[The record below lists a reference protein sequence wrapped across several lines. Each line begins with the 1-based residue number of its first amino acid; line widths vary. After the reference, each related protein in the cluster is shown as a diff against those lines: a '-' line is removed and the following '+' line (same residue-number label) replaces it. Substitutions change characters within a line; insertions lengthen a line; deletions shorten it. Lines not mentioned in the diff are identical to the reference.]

1 MRLDQRSLAVPHA
14 QSRGALRAPAAAR
27 AGTPRGFTL
36 MEILVVLVILA
47 VVAGAVSLSIA
58 GAGGERVLTREA
70 ERAQALVNFA
80 CERAQLS
87 GRDIGI
93 TLARTGYRF
102 SHFDQDVWI
111 PYREES
117 LRARSWAPQL
127 TVALSRDAQ
136 AVALDEKFPDRPQL
150 LCYASGELT
159 AFRLELALPDLARR
173 YRIDGRGDGEVLL
186 SAVDARAR

>member
-1 MRLDQRSLAVPHA
+1 MPERSLLAGRVPVMT
-14 QSRGALRAPAAAR
+14 GASA
-27 AGTPRGFTL
+27 PRGFTL
-36 MEILVVLVILA
+36 MEILVVLVIVA

-58 GAGGERVLTREA
+58 GAGGARVLTREA
-70 ERAQALVNFA
+70 ERTQALLNFA

-93 TLARTGYRF
+93 TLARTGFRF
-102 SHFDQDVWI
+102 SHFDQDVWV
-111 PYREES
+111 PYREEA
-117 LRARSWAPQL
+117 LRARSWPPQL

-136 AVALDEKFPDRPQL
+136 SVALDEKFPDRPQL

-173 YRIDGRGDGEVLL
+173 YRIDGRGDGELLL
-186 SAVDARAR
+186 SAIDAHAR

>member
-1 MRLDQRSLAVPHA
+1 M
-14 QSRGALRAPAAAR
+14 
-27 AGTPRGFTL
+27 
-36 MEILVVLVILA
+36 LVILA

-70 ERAQALVNFA
+70 ERTQALLNFA

-93 TLARTGYRF
+93 TLARTGFRF
-102 SHFDQDVWI
+102 SHFDQDVWV
-111 PYREES
+111 PYREDS
-117 LRARSWAPQL
+117 LRARSWPPQL
-127 TVALSRDAQ
+127 KIALSRDAQ
-136 AVALDEKFPDRPQL
+136 AIVLDEKFPDRPQL

-159 AFRLELALPDLARR
+159 SFRLELALPDLARR

-186 SAVDARAR
+186 SAVDASAR